1 MEEMIAAQAEL
12 PDAIAEASAA
22 VDAIGDRTAEA
33 AAERAPIVA
42 TGCGTA
48 GHGAQGVAEVLNEAL
63 GDVGHHPGGA
73 VQWRPAFEAALAPW
87 RGGMCVGISHGG
99 RSRATVAALA
109 AARAAGATTALVTAR
124 SGTPAEEVGDEILN
138 TRIVDRSWCHTIGYL
153 APIVAA
159 AAVADRI
166 RGAGFNPAPLARLF
180 EQALAP
186 SESYDEIAAALVG
199 AERVV
204 VAGSGPDLI
213 AARELALKI
222 SEGAW
227 LPATAYELED
237 VLHGH
242 LVAHDGRSALLA
254 LVTGAR
260 AEMSVLRTASLLR
273 TARRIGLRTAL
284 VASRDVD
291 AEIDEELTSAGRI
304 MVAGDVDLA
313 PSLTSLIA
321 SGVALQRLT
330 LALAHRLGQNPDLL
344 RREVVAY
351 REARG
356 LAESKF
362 FVET

>member
-22 VDAIGDRTAEA
+22 ADAIGDRVAEA
-33 AAERAPIVA
+33 AAERSPVVA

-48 GHGAQGVAEVLNEAL
+48 GHAAQGVAEVLNEAL
-63 GDVGHHPGGA
+63 GEISYPGGA
-73 VQWRPAFEAALAPW
+73 VQWRPAFEAAAAPW

-109 AARAAGATTALVTAR
+109 AARAAGATTALVTAF
-124 SGTPAEEVGDEILN
+124 SDTPAEEVADEILN

-166 RGAGFNPAPLARLF
+166 RGARFEPAPLARLF
-180 EQALAP
+180 EKALAP
-186 SESYDEIAAALVG
+186 SGSYDEVAAALVG

-227 LPATAYELED
+227 VPASAFELED

-242 LVAHDGRSALLA
+242 LVAHDERSALVV
-254 LVTGAR
+254 LVTAAR
-260 AEMSVLRTASLLR
+260 SQTYAPRTTSLLR
-273 TARRIGLRTAL
+273 TARRIGLVTAL
-284 VASRDVD
+284 VASRDV
-291 AEIDEELTSAGRI
+291 AVEIDEELTTAGRI
-304 MVAGDVDLA
+304 IVAGDVDLA
-313 PSLTSLIA
+313 PSLASLIA
-321 SGVALQRLT
+321 SGAALQWLT

-344 RREVVAY
+344 RREAVAY

-362 FVET
+362 FAEI